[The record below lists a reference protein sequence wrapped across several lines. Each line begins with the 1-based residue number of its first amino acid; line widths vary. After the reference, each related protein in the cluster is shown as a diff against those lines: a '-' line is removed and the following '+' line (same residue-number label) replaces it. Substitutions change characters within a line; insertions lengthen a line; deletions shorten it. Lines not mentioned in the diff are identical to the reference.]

1 MTAVVTPAV
10 VLHAFDYMESSR
22 IVRLFTRDAGVQSAL
37 ARGARSSRK
46 RFGGGGA
53 LDLFVEGE
61 AHFHVK
67 PGRELHTLVGFDVS
81 RSRPGLALEIG
92 RFTAASALSEL
103 VLRFARDDAQPALY
117 DAFLAALDRLAAAPA
132 GQSREAGLA
141 GAWRLVAEL
150 GFAPSV
156 DACGSCHVAI
166 PVDDPAPFSHP
177 AGGVLCAICARLG
190 GATRRLPPEARAAL
204 RRWTTEGEGTADSG
218 ELDTGVASPL
228 DDGAGRAHQRL
239 LREFLREHLTDGRPM
254 RAMDVWEGERW
265 DLPLASS
272 AMVSGPGDDRS
283 PAR

>member
-67 PGRELHTLVGFDVS
+67 PGRELHTLVGLDVT

-103 VLRFARDDAQPALY
+103 ILRFARDDAQPALY

-132 GQSREAGLA
+132 GRSREAGLA

-150 GFAPSV
+150 GFAPSL
-156 DACGSCHVAI
+156 DACGSCHEAI
-166 PVDDPAPFSHP
+166 PADEPAAFSHP
-177 AGGVLCAICARLG
+177 AGGVLCATCARLG

-204 RRWTTEGEGTADSG
+204 RRWTAEGEGAAASG
-218 ELDTGVASPL
+218 ELGAGGAPPL
-228 DDGAGRAHQRL
+228 DEGAGRAHQRL
-239 LREFLREHLTDGRPM
+239 LREFLREHLTDGRQM
-254 RAMDVWEGERW
+254 RAMEVWEGERW
-265 DLPLASS
+265 DVPMASS
-272 AMVSGPGDDRS
+272 AATRATGDDESATR
-283 PAR
+283 